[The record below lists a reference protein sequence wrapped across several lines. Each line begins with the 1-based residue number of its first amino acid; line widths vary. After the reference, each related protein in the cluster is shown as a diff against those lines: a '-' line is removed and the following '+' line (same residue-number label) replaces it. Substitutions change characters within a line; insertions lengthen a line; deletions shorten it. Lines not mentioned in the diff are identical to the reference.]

1 MDNQGHKMYK
11 LTLTAPKIVYGAF
24 AAFMSFVADI
34 QTAMLGLF
42 VCIAADTIT
51 GFIAAPYRNQRRT
64 SYELRHVVP
73 KIITYFAAGLLVH
86 ICEVWVLPSWAA
98 NYELARIIFSFFAG
112 TEIMSCFEN
121 MKDIT
126 GLRIFDLLT
135 FNFKTQIENKVGI
148 TLTNKQKEA
157 SQKTWPSKHS

>member
-1 MDNQGHKMYK
+1 MNRQTQGHKMYK
-11 LTLTAPKIVYGAF
+11 FTWTAPKIAYGAF
-24 AAFMSFVADI
+24 GAFMSFISNV

-42 VCIAADTIT
+42 ICIAADTIT

-64 SYELRHVVP
+64 SNDLRHVVP

-86 ICEVWVLPSWAA
+86 MCEMWVLPSWAS
-98 NYELARIIFSFFAG
+98 NMELARIIFSFFAG

-135 FNFKTQIENKVGI
+135 LNFKKQIETKVGI
-148 TLTNKQKEA
+148 ELPEQTKE
-157 SQKTWPSKHS
+157 